1 MKYPYPRP
9 SKYKLRVRK
18 SKTGHGLFA
27 EEAIPKRRFVI
38 EYWGK
43 IVNDEEAQKIGGRYL
58 FDLERGKTIN
68 GANRDN
74 TARYINHSCRANCEA
89 RQIGN
94 RIFIISVKNIKPGDE
109 ITYDYGKEYVGSYI
123 KPYGCLCPPCE
134 TKRMK

>member
-1 MKYPYPRP
+1 MKYPFPRP

-18 SKTGHGLFA
+18 SKTGHGLFS
-27 EEAIPKRRFVI
+27 EDEIPKRRFVI

-58 FDLERGKTIN
+58 FDLEKGKTIN
-68 GANRDN
+68 GANREN
-74 TARYINHSCRANCEA
+74 IARYINHSCRANCEA

-123 KPYGCLCPPCE
+123 KPYGCRCAPCE
-134 TKRMK
+134 KKPKK